1 MDQNHIGAVAGAVMR
16 NFPGRLFD
24 KRTFSP
30 PLSPSS
36 VFRVFQPLVSPLFF
50 SNVRLRFKT
59 TTSTSCFSSVSFL
72 LSYFIPFIF
81 LLLPFL
87 SSLILPVPPSF
98 FRKFVILLI
107 VVQLGTSLP
116 SIRPPILHSIASFP
130 IFLLPFSYLRP
141 TYGRRDPF
149 ILVHRLSL
157 SRPYQSESLPFSA
170 SLSLPVPVSRLSR
183 FIAISSGVLV
193 SFQAGSIER
202 SLRLQ
207 SARIYPCTLL
217 SCGAPGIFPGYT
229 VPRCEP
235 RPFFSRERQPLWQN
249 MSASLPETTASPEGY
264 RRALG

>member
-1 MDQNHIGAVAGAVMR
+1 MR

-24 KRTFSP
+24 RRTFSLP
-30 PLSPSS
+30 PL
-36 VFRVFQPLVSPLFF
+36 FQPLVSPLFF

-130 IFLLPFSYLRP
+130 IFLPPFSYLRP

-157 SRPYQSESLPFSA
+157 SRPYQSEPPFLCFS
-170 SLSLPVPVSRLSR
+170 SLSLFLVSLDSSR
-183 FIAISSGVLV
+183 FRPAFSS
-193 SFQAGSIER
+193 R
-202 SLRLQ
+202 S
-207 SARIYPCTLL
+207 
-217 SCGAPGIFPGYT
+217 
-229 VPRCEP
+229 
-235 RPFFSRERQPLWQN
+235 RPDR
-249 MSASLPETTASPEGY
+249 
-264 RRALG
+264 

>member
-1 MDQNHIGAVAGAVMR
+1 MI
-16 NFPGRLFD
+16 LFD
-24 KRTFSP
+24 GSESHWRGRGCGYEKLPRKTIRWTHISP
-30 PLSPSS
+30 PSLSF
-36 VFRVFQPLVSPLFF
+36 VFRVFQPLVSSLFF

-87 SSLILPVPPSF
+87 SSLILPVPPNF

-116 SIRPPILHSIASFP
+116 SIRPPILHSIASFS
-130 IFLLPFSYLRP
+130 IFFPPFPYLRP
-141 TYGRRDPF
+141 TRSFYPRPQAVPF
-149 ILVHRLSL
+149 SSL
-157 SRPYQSESLPFSA
+157 SVRA
-170 SLSLPVPVSRLSR
+170 SLSLLPFPVPVSRLSR

-235 RPFFSRERQPLWQN
+235 RPFFSRERQPL
-249 MSASLPETTASPEGY
+249 
-264 RRALG
+264 